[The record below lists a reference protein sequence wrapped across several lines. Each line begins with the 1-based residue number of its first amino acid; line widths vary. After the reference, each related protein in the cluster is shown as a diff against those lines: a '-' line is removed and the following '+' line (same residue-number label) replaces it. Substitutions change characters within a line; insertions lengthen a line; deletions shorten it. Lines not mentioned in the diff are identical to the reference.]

1 MGIKD
6 KALAFT
12 KKFKLDSHHAIER
25 FGIFFGIF
33 VITGAL
39 VIGGSVASAYRS
51 GADSLSSTALY
62 TSEFT
67 TSKTNLDGT
76 VDGVYTNTTGDKAL
90 VMMHFGDGAQISYN
104 AADYQAFL
112 MGSDTDLNTESVNTS
127 GIESQMYA
135 FGSTGYVGVLLDA
148 DQPFDRQVLNL
159 TMRAN
164 AELTYNE
171 SGEDS
176 TELPTGDKSFT
187 KYDQWSVYFNPG
199 ASGTHK
205 IPALDAAS
213 FDPARA
219 YYDVAL
225 KDQEEQART
234 ALDNKL
240 LEMRTDLSQIDSYTS
255 DLETTKVDGVFLKP
269 PSVPASIAGDKITGE
284 STAQAEDQTSTLSL
298 QTDHTV
304 PGGFDLNW
312 RAGNVYDGYL
322 DVLVPTDQTY
332 SEFLTE
338 KRSEGSDTTGQ
349 AISSMTWEL
358 SDGSSLTEDY
368 QSSDTTMRPLTN
380 VMNNL
385 SQAYQNYTKH
395 KSQYQSDLTLD
406 LLRLDI
412 DLRDVQSNSTV
423 RSDED
428 FMTILY

>member
-159 TMRAN
+159 T
-164 AELTYNE
+164 
-171 SGEDS
+171 
-176 TELPTGDKSFT
+176 
-187 KYDQWSVYFNPG
+187 
-199 ASGTHK
+199 
-205 IPALDAAS
+205 
-213 FDPARA
+213 
-219 YYDVAL
+219 
-225 KDQEEQART
+225 
-234 ALDNKL
+234 
-240 LEMRTDLSQIDSYTS
+240 
-255 DLETTKVDGVFLKP
+255 
-269 PSVPASIAGDKITGE
+269 
-284 STAQAEDQTSTLSL
+284 
-298 QTDHTV
+298 
-304 PGGFDLNW
+304 
-312 RAGNVYDGYL
+312 
-322 DVLVPTDQTY
+322 
-332 SEFLTE
+332 
-338 KRSEGSDTTGQ
+338 
-349 AISSMTWEL
+349 
-358 SDGSSLTEDY
+358 
-368 QSSDTTMRPLTN
+368 
-380 VMNNL
+380 
-385 SQAYQNYTKH
+385 
-395 KSQYQSDLTLD
+395 
-406 LLRLDI
+406 
-412 DLRDVQSNSTV
+412 
-423 RSDED
+423 
-428 FMTILY
+428 